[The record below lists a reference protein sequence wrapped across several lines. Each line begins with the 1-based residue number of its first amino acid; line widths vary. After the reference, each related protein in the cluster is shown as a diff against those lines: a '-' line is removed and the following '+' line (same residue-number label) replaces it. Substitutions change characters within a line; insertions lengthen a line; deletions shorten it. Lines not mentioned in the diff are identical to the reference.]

1 MMATD
6 KTIYRISFSYLDAVY
21 EIYAK
26 HVTESDMFGFIV
38 VEDFVFGEQ
47 TALVVDPSEEKL
59 KLEFN
64 GVKRIYVPV
73 QSVHR
78 IDEVDKQGIAKIRDG
93 KNTNKV
99 ALFPVTGHGSKDNG

>member
-1 MMATD
+1 MIGLMMATD

-47 TALVVDPSEEKL
+47 TA
-59 KLEFN
+59 
-64 GVKRIYVPV
+64 
-73 QSVHR
+73 
-78 IDEVDKQGIAKIRDG
+78 
-93 KNTNKV
+93 
-99 ALFPVTGHGSKDNG
+99 